1 MKYKYED
8 WILHLVLILFL
19 IFIWI
24 VMFRK
29 IHHPKY
35 FSQKDFY
42 LKNLS
47 FRFYLSLFIVL
58 GMIVALI
65 RDFIRIYND

>member
-42 LKNLS
+42 SKGLS
-47 FRFYLSLFIVL
+47 FRFYISVLILL
-58 GMIVALI
+58 GMTFALI
-65 RDFIRIYND
+65 RDFINLYNQ